1 MKSLKDRCIEF
12 LKDKDI
18 RNDIKEIIT
27 PLFDMIYNDMYVYI
41 WLICVYNI
49 FLIIIIV
56 MNLYLS
62 LRIIN
67 KYDLLFVS
75 RYGYY

>member
-18 RNDIKEIIT
+18 RNDMKEIIT

-41 WLICVYNI
+41 WLICIYNI
-49 FLIIIIV
+49 FLIILIII
-56 MNLYLS
+56 NLYLS
-62 LRIIN
+62 HRIIN
-67 KYDLLFVS
+67 KYDSLFIS
-75 RYGYY
+75 RYAY

>member
-18 RNDIKEIIT
+18 RNDMKEIIT

-41 WLICVYNI
+41 WLICIYNI
-49 FLIIIIV
+49 FLIILIII
-56 MNLYLS
+56 NLYLS
-62 LRIIN
+62 HRIIN
-67 KYDLLFVS
+67 KYDVFLIS
-75 RYGYY
+75 RYGY

>member
-18 RNDIKEIIT
+18 RNDMKEIIT

-41 WLICVYNI
+41 WLICIYNI
-49 FLIIIIV
+49 FLIILIII
-56 MNLYLS
+56 NLYLS
-62 LRIIN
+62 HRIIN
-67 KYDLLFVS
+67 KYDSLYIS
-75 RYGYY
+75 RYGY

>member
-75 RYGYY
+75 RYGY

>member
-75 RYGYY
+75 RYG

>member
-18 RNDIKEIIT
+18 RNDMKEIIT

-41 WLICVYNI
+41 WLICIYNI
-49 FLIIIIV
+49 FLIILIII
-56 MNLYLS
+56 NLYLS
-62 LRIIN
+62 HRIIN
-67 KYDLLFVS
+67 KYDLFLIS
-75 RYGYY
+75 RYGY

>member
-18 RNDIKEIIT
+18 RNDMKEIIT

-41 WLICVYNI
+41 WLICIYNI
-49 FLIIIIV
+49 FLIILIII
-56 MNLYLS
+56 NLYLS
-62 LRIIN
+62 HRIIN
-67 KYDLLFVS
+67 KYDSLFIS
-75 RYGYY
+75 RYGY

>member
-18 RNDIKEIIT
+18 RNDMKEIIT

-41 WLICVYNI
+41 WLICIYNI
-49 FLIIIIV
+49 FLIVLIII
-56 MNLYLS
+56 NLYLS
-62 LRIIN
+62 HRIIN
-67 KYDLLFVS
+67 KYDLFLIS
-75 RYGYY
+75 RYGY